1 MVVDIQNQIIKFH
14 NYLNNIF
21 SDEKMFEMISE
32 LNRNGRI
39 FIFGGTVRNFF
50 ENEKIFQMPRDVDI
64 VFKSENGNKEI
75 LENIVLKYFKFSK
88 NRFNG
93 LKIKLDKLKIDIWN
107 FEDTWAFSSGTV
119 VPKTENFAFEL
130 SKTVFLN
137 IDAAVY
143 DFKEKKFY
151 IEELEKIKRTKTLD
165 ILIDKN
171 PFVEL
176 NLLRGLILK
185 KKYNLHFSKKMEK
198 IFRKF
203 ISENKNYIQIFHNLF
218 LLRYSNEKE
227 EWKLIEEELRKI

>member
-107 FEDTWAFSSGTV
+107 FEDTWAF
-119 VPKTENFAFEL
+119 
-130 SKTVFLN
+130 
-137 IDAAVY
+137 
-143 DFKEKKFY
+143 
-151 IEELEKIKRTKTLD
+151 
-165 ILIDKN
+165 
-171 PFVEL
+171 
-176 NLLRGLILK
+176 
-185 KKYNLHFSKKMEK
+185 
-198 IFRKF
+198 
-203 ISENKNYIQIFHNLF
+203 
-218 LLRYSNEKE
+218 
-227 EWKLIEEELRKI
+227 

>member
-1 MVVDIQNQIIKFH
+1 MAVDIQNQIIKFH

-21 SDEKMFEMISE
+21 SKDEKMFEMISE
-32 LNRNGRI
+32 LDNNGKI
-39 FIFGGTVRNFF
+39 FIFGGAVRNFF
-50 ENEKIFQMPRDVDI
+50 ENEKSFQMPRDVDI
-64 VFKSENGNKEI
+64 VFKSEKGNKKI
-75 LENIVLKYFKFSK
+75 LENIVLKYFEFSK

-93 LKIKLDKLKIDIWN
+93 LKIKSDELKIDIWN

-130 SKTVFLN
+130 SKTVFFN

-171 PFVEL
+171 PFIEL
-176 NLLRGLILK
+176 NLLRGLI
-185 KKYNLHFSKKMEK
+185 
-198 IFRKF
+198 FRKF
-203 ISENKNYIQIFHNLF
+203 ISENENYIQIFYNLF
-218 LLRYSNEKE
+218 FLRYSDKKE